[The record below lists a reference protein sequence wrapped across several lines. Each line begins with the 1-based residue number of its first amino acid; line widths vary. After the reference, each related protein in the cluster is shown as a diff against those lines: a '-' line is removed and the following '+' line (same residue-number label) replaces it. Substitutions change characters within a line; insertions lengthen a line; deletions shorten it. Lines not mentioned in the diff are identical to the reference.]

1 VTDTRTPDRKPMTY
15 YKGEMVPRREVERIQ
30 AAEATPATTPPPQD
44 PATMPAT
51 EAPPT
56 STPRPVTPGRGD
68 TRPTPTSSVTL
79 PLIEGIKMEIAAAP
93 GGGWV
98 TRFTR
103 NGDTLAEDRNST
115 EPWIDRRAPG
125 RLTKALA
132 AAVPTLKEKAIKEA
146 ITAVFD
152 GIRES
157 PDGAALISEPAARV
171 INATESVTIEMT
183 DPPITIVNLEG
194 QGMLT
199 FTAREIGNLS
209 VFALNERWYSARHE
223 VLLAKKSDFVKI
235 ANYWL
240 SIAEESEPSQF
251 ESPWPVVAEELA
263 ARLAP
268 IPRKTDRSALEKFGI
283 WQEPGGLL
291 WVRSK
296 IFQDLLR
303 EAGFSPY
310 DNRFAR
316 YLEAEGI
323 LIERSK
329 KIRVDSGA
337 VLRAYGLNPEF
348 KIDVDSGDLDN
359 SLSGN
364 PGGEA

>member
-1 VTDTRTPDRKPMTY
+1 MSDARP
-15 YKGEMVPRREVERIQ
+15 
-30 AAEATPATTPPPQD
+30 AAD
-44 PATMPAT
+44 
-51 EAPPT
+51 
-56 STPRPVTPGRGD
+56 
-68 TRPTPTSSVTL
+68 SSVTV

-93 GGGWV
+93 GGGWI
-98 TRFTR
+98 TRFAR
-103 NGDTLAEDRNST
+103 NGDTLTEDRSNT

-132 AAVPTLKEKAIKEA
+132 AAVPTLNEKAIKDA
-146 ITAVFD
+146 ITTTFD

-183 DPPITIVNLEG
+183 DPPITIVNLDDHG
-194 QGMLT
+194 ILT

-209 VFALNERWYSARHE
+209 TYALNERWYSARHE

-251 ESPWPVVAEELA
+251 ESPWPVVTEELA

-283 WQEPGGLL
+283 WQEPDGLL

-296 IFQDLLR
+296 IFHDLLR

-329 KIRVDSGA
+329 PIRVDSGA
-337 VLRAYGLNPEF
+337 LLRAHGLKPEF
-348 KIDVDSGDLDN
+348 KIDVDNGDQDN
-359 SLSGN
+359 SLSSE

>member
-1 VTDTRTPDRKPMTY
+1 MNAPQREPMTY

-103 NGDTLAEDRNST
+103 NGDTLTEDRNST

-209 VFALNERWYSARHE
+209 TYALNERWYSARRE

-235 ANYWL
+235 ANYWM

-251 ESPWPVVAEELA
+251 ESPWPVVTEELA

-359 SLSGN
+359 SLSGC